1 MLLLPRSDVPS
12 VRHST
17 DLGWS
22 ECPSRPSSSPG
33 RAPAPL
39 RARRSF
45 SGTPPELRPGHLA
58 LFLAAG
64 SHALADQI
72 SAPFGPQD
80 GGVQPRRG
88 RTQRSDWPR
97 GFVVVVL
104 GAHDRVTCAP
114 TCGRREVF
122 SSSGSEEPALRTQ
135 AQALCVCVWRESI
148 WRASD

>member
-12 VRHST
+12 VCQST

-22 ECPSRPSSSPG
+22 ECPSRPSSSRG
-33 RAPAPL
+33 RAPVSLQP
-39 RARRSF
+39 RRSF

-72 SAPFGPQD
+72 SAPFVPQD
-80 GGVQPRRG
+80 GGVKPRRG
-88 RTQRSDWPR
+88 RMERSDWHR

-104 GAHDRVTCAP
+104 GAHDRVTCAH
-114 TCGRREVF
+114 TWGR
-122 SSSGSEEPALRTQ
+122 
-135 AQALCVCVWRESI
+135 
-148 WRASD
+148 